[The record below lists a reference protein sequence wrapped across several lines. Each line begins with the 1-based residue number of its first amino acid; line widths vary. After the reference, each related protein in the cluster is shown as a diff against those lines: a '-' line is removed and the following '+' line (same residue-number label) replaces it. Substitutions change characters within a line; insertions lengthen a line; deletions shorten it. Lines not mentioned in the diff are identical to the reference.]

1 MKRRRIFL
9 LSGYFLYISY
19 IYILAWC
26 LLLVLNKY
34 LLVSFKSKNKAVFTL
49 YYTYNIK

>member
-1 MKRRRIFL
+1 MKSKCVFVL
-9 LSGYFLYISY
+9 MGYFSYISY
-19 IYILAWC
+19 IYVLARC